1 MSDNNGNNNGNKNGR
16 PMLRPAII
24 IGPGGTGNQVVRRL
38 KKFVQDQYG
47 TTPSLLSFL
56 VIDTDESTFNDQNWA
71 PLPALGDN
79 EKLSLY
85 DSQVPFLDV
94 CDNPGAYPEIHD
106 WLPAS
111 LDVGL
116 LDHQQGAGQ
125 VRMLGRLAFYKSFS
139 FFARRLEYFFTRCQ
153 QIQTLLAANQQY
165 DFDVETDP
173 VVYLVSSVCG
183 GQGAGSFIDAA
194 VAIRA
199 LAKSRFPRLDLVGIL
214 TLPSVYA
221 EQIPRENWSKVCANT
236 HAALKEVDYLMHS
249 TDKSKMRFRFP
260 APLDHYTITP
270 SQSPLFDVCYLV
282 DNRHQRGALN
292 RPEEV
297 YDQIA
302 TQLFLEIGT
311 PFGARS
317 DSVRINLTS
326 VAGLELDHVFH
337 TGRRYSGFGNHTISF
352 SREKIVELASVKSA
366 YTTIHDKLVGQTL
379 TTAEMEDEVTEFVSR
394 HRIEESQTDDL
405 VNTLVTS
412 SEISYEQVS
421 ASYMQ
426 DRPNHATLAN
436 DLWSRLDAFW
446 LRRAPDLHGRM
457 ERRARTKL
465 DVQDGKR
472 GILADVEEAIDS
484 HLRQEGLAAG
494 DNFADALL
502 SRLRMFEALMRTEN
516 QEHNS
521 HAQRLRQEAETARI
535 ELLSIHEQMVQLSD
549 AAERVKLFSRV
560 WKTLGFAITLG
571 FWRPGAAA
579 EEDRARQFNELN
591 LRAQDR
597 RNQLLRCFNQVV
609 EHRLASE
616 ARDVAAALYAEAANR
631 LAESKD
637 RLEQLK
643 SRLEKESS
651 ELLNEH
657 DRLTA
662 EVKRNPFIDGNTMR
676 RDVTADYTEQYYQ
689 MHVLAAT
696 TKALE
701 QILPPERPALD
712 SLETN
717 ANRDEICQHFYD
729 QYAEDILRRD
739 DRESLAEMIDRF
751 HTHHYGGSLT
761 NRIAEALQFCLPF
774 WDMRLPGG
782 QCPTEVLLVG
792 LEQDNLAVQN
802 YLADHAAAQRGQVY
816 PQVVPTGQDSVILI
830 SRVAHGASYYWHA
843 QDEAYFREY
852 IEALDNAPY
861 PIHLRQEW
869 RRLPEPIPDPSKYE
883 RRVFA
888 LGVAYEFIAVRGV
901 AYYLD
906 ASRRCSL
913 VNTSRQATP
922 DWQTIPLLEVTSA
935 PDAPT
940 VPATPG
946 AEQMLDDDK
955 RTEAMQKFVDAN
967 EQVGV
972 VRQKLNE
979 LFSQQGRINMR
990 QQVERYCREVLISAI
1005 NELGDDDKVRNQLE
1019 VEFASLQEVIAEL
1032 EPASGGLKLSR

>member
-1 MSDNNGNNNGNKNGR
+1 
-16 PMLRPAII
+16 MLRPAII

-38 KKFVQDQYG
+38 KKFVKDQYG

-71 PLPALGDN
+71 PLPVLSDN

-94 CDNPGAYPEIHD
+94 RDNPGAYPEIHD

-125 VRMLGRLAFYKSFS
+125 VRMLGRLGFYKSFS

-165 DFDVETDP
+165 DFDIETDP
-173 VVYLVSSVCG
+173 VVYLISSVCG

-199 LAKSRFPRLDLVGIL
+199 LAKNRFPRLNLVGML

-221 EQIPRENWSKVCANT
+221 EQVPRENWSKVCANT

-260 APLDHYTITP
+260 APLDRQTITP
-270 SQSPLFDVCYLV
+270 SQPLFDVCYLV

-317 DSVRINLTS
+317 ESVRINLTS
-326 VAGLELDHVFH
+326 VAGLELDNVFH

-394 HRIEESQTDDL
+394 HRIEESQTDEL
-405 VNTLVTS
+405 VNALITR
-412 SEISYEQVS
+412 SEISHEQVS

-446 LRRAPDLHGRM
+446 LRRAPDLRGRM

-465 DVQDGKR
+465 DGQNGDG
-472 GILADVEEAIDS
+472 GILANVEETIDS
-484 HLRQEGLAAG
+484 HLRERGVAAG
-494 DNFADALL
+494 DSFADALL
-502 SRLRMFEALMRTEN
+502 LRLRMFEALMRTEN
-516 QEHNS
+516 QEHNA
-521 HAQRLRQEAETARI
+521 HAQRLRREAETARI
-535 ELLSIHEQMVQLSD
+535 ELLSIHEQLVQLSD
-549 AAERVKLFSRV
+549 AAERVRLFSRV
-560 WKTLGFAITLG
+560 WKTLGFAITFG

-579 EEDRARQFNELN
+579 EENRARQFNELN
-591 LRAQDR
+591 LRAQDQ
-597 RNQLLRCFNQVV
+597 RNQLLRCFNLAV
-609 EHRLASE
+609 EARLASE
-616 ARDVAAALYAEAANR
+616 ARDVAAALYAEAANH

-637 RLEQLK
+637 RLEKLK

-651 ELLNEH
+651 DLLNEH

-676 RDVTADYTEQYYQ
+676 RDVTADYAEQYYQ
-689 MHVLAAT
+689 MHMTAAM
-696 TKALE
+696 TKTLDHL
-701 QILPPERPALD
+701 LPPERPALN
-712 SLETN
+712 SLEVH
-717 ANRDEICQHFYD
+717 ANRDKIYRHFYE
-729 QYAEDILRRD
+729 QYAENILRRG

-751 HTHHYGGSLT
+751 HTHHYGGNLP

-774 WDMRLPGG
+774 WDMRMPGG

-792 LEQDNLAVQN
+792 LKQDNLAVQN
-802 YLADHAAAQRGQVY
+802 YLADHAAGQRGQVY

-852 IEALDNAPY
+852 VEALDNAPY

-906 ASRRCSL
+906 PARRFSL
-913 VNTSRQATP
+913 VGTSRQATP
-922 DWQTIPLLEVTSA
+922 DWQTIPMLEAPALLDS
-935 PDAPT
+935 PT
-940 VPATPG
+940 APATPG
-946 AEQMLDDDK
+946 ADEILDDDK
-955 RTEAMQKFVDAN
+955 RTQAMQKFVDADD
-967 EQVGV
+967 QVGV
-972 VRQKLNE
+972 VRKKLNE
-979 LFSQQGRINMR
+979 LFSQHGRINMR
-990 QQVERYCREVLISAI
+990 QQIEQYCREVLVPAV
-1005 NELGDDDKVRNQLE
+1005 NELGEEDKIRNQLE
-1019 VEFASLQEVIAEL
+1019 VELIVLQEVITEL
-1032 EPASGGLKLSR
+1032 EPVSGGLRLAR

>member
-1 MSDNNGNNNGNKNGR
+1 MSNNQSNHASNNGK

-24 IGPGGTGNQVVRRL
+24 IGPGGTGNQAVRRL

-47 TTPSLLSFL
+47 ATPSLLSFL

-71 PLPALGDN
+71 PLPALSDN
-79 EKLSLY
+79 EKLPLY
-85 DSQVPFLDV
+85 DSQVPFMDV
-94 CDNPGAYPEIHD
+94 RDNPGAYPEIHD

-111 LDVGL
+111 LDVSL

-125 VRMLGRLAFYKSFS
+125 LRMLGRLAFYKSFP

-199 LAKSRFPRLDLVGIL
+199 LAKSRFPRLNLVGIL

-249 TDKSKMRFRFP
+249 PDKSKMRFRFP
-260 APLDHYTITP
+260 APLDHHTITP
-270 SQSPLFDVCYLV
+270 SQPLFDVCYLV

-317 DSVRINLTS
+317 DSVRINLAS
-326 VAGLELDHVFH
+326 VAGLELDTVFH

-352 SREKIVELASVKSA
+352 SREKIVELASVRST
-366 YTTIHDKLVGQTL
+366 YTTIHDKLIGQTL
-379 TTAEMEDEVTEFVSR
+379 TTAVMEAEVTEFVGR

-412 SEISYEQVS
+412 SEISHEQVS
-421 ASYMQ
+421 ASYLQ

-446 LRRAPDLHGRM
+446 LRRASDLRGRM
-457 ERRARTKL
+457 ERRARRKL
-465 DVQDGKR
+465 DGQNEDS
-472 GILADVEEAIDS
+472 GILAAVDETLDS
-484 HLRQEGLAAG
+484 QLRADGVAAG
-494 DNFADALL
+494 ANFAAALL

-516 QEHNS
+516 QEHSTN
-521 HAQRLRQEAETARI
+521 AQRLRQEAETART

-549 AAERVKLFSRV
+549 AEARMNLFSRV
-560 WKTLGFAITLG
+560 WKTLGFAVTLG

-579 EEDRARQFNELN
+579 EEDRARQFSELS
-591 LRAQDR
+591 LRAQDQ
-597 RNQLLRCFNQVV
+597 RNQLLRCFNQSV

-616 ARDVAAALYAEAANR
+616 ARDVASALYAETAHR
-631 LAESKD
+631 LAQAKD
-637 RLEQLK
+637 RIEQLK

-657 DRLTA
+657 DRLIA

-676 RDVTADYTEQYYQ
+676 RDVTADYSEQYYQ
-689 MHVLAAT
+689 MHVTAAT
-696 TKALE
+696 TKALDQLLPAE
-701 QILPPERPALD
+701 QPVLD
-712 SLETN
+712 SLEARAT
-717 ANRDEICQHFYD
+717 RDEIYQHFSD
-729 QYAEDILRRD
+729 QYAEDILRRS

-761 NRIAEALQFCLPF
+761 NRISEALQFCLPF
-774 WDMRLPGG
+774 WDMRMPGG

-802 YLADHAAAQRGQVY
+802 YLTDHAAAQRGQVY

-852 IEALDNAPY
+852 VEALDNAPY

-906 ASRRCSL
+906 PSRRCSL
-913 VNTSRQATP
+913 VGTSRQATP
-922 DWQTIPLLEVTSA
+922 DWQTIPLLEASA
-935 PDAPT
+935 LSESATAPT
-940 VPATPG
+940 TAG
-946 AEQMLDDDK
+946 ADEKLDDDK
-955 RTEAMQKFVDAN
+955 RTEAMQKFVDASD
-967 EQVGV
+967 QVSI
-972 VRQKLNE
+972 VRTKLND
-979 LFSQQGRINMR
+979 LFSQHGRINMR
-990 QQVERYCREVLISAI
+990 QQLERYTREVLLPAI
-1005 NELGDDDKVRNQLE
+1005 NELGADDKVRDQLE
-1019 VEFASLQEVIAEL
+1019 VELASLQEISAEL

>member
-1 MSDNNGNNNGNKNGR
+1 MSNNQNNHTSNNGK

-38 KKFVQDQYG
+38 KQFVQDQYG
-47 TTPSLLSFL
+47 TMPSLLSFL
-56 VIDTDESTFNDQNWA
+56 VIDTDESTFNDQNWV
-71 PLPALGDN
+71 PLPALSDN
-79 EKLSLY
+79 ERLSLY
-85 DSQVPFLDV
+85 DSQVPFMDV
-94 CDNPGAYPEIHD
+94 RDNPGAYPEIHD

-125 VRMLGRLAFYKSFS
+125 VRMLGRMGFYKSFS
-139 FFARRLEYFFTRCQ
+139 FFARRLESFFTRCQ

-165 DFDVETDP
+165 DFNVETDP

-199 LAKSRFPRLDLVGIL
+199 LAKNRFPRLNLVGIL

-249 TDKSKMRFRFP
+249 SDKSKMRFRFP
-260 APLDHYTITP
+260 GPLDHHTITP
-270 SQSPLFDVCYLV
+270 SQPLFDVCYLV

-326 VAGLELDHVFH
+326 VAGLELDTVFH

-352 SREKIVELASVKSA
+352 SREKIVEFASMRSA

-379 TTAEMEDEVTEFVSR
+379 TTIEMEAEVTDFVSR

-412 SEISYEQVS
+412 SEISHEQVS
-421 ASYMQ
+421 ASYLQ

-446 LRRAPDLHGRM
+446 LRRASDLRGRM

-465 DVQDGKR
+465 DGQNEDR
-472 GILADVEEAIDS
+472 GILAAVDETLDS
-484 HLRQEGLAAG
+484 HLRAAG
-494 DNFADALL
+494 VAAGANFAEALL
-502 SRLRMFEALMRTEN
+502 SRLRMFETLMRAEN
-516 QEHNS
+516 QEHSTN
-521 HAQRLRQEAETARI
+521 AQRLRQEAETART

-549 AAERVKLFSRV
+549 AEARVNLFSRV
-560 WKTLGFAITLG
+560 WKTLGFAVTLG

-579 EEDRARQFNELN
+579 EEDRARQFSELS
-591 LRAQDR
+591 LRAQDQ
-597 RNQLLRCFNQVV
+597 RNQLLRCFNQSV

-616 ARDVAAALYAEAANR
+616 ARDVASALYAEAANR
-631 LAESKD
+631 LAQAKD
-637 RLEQLK
+637 RIEQVK

-676 RDVTADYTEQYYQ
+676 RDVTGDYSEQYYQ
-689 MHVLAAT
+689 MHVMGAT
-696 TKALE
+696 SKTL
-701 QILPPERPALD
+701 QYLLPQGQPALD
-712 SLETN
+712 SLEAY
-717 ANRDEICQHFYD
+717 ANRAEIYQHFYD
-729 QYAEDILRRD
+729 QYAEDILRRG
-739 DRESLAEMIDRF
+739 DRDSLAEMIDRF
-751 HTHHYGGSLT
+751 HTHHLGGSLT
-761 NRIAEALQFCLPF
+761 DKIAEALQFCLPF
-774 WDMRLPGG
+774 WDMRMPGG

-792 LEQDNLAVQN
+792 LEQDNPAVQN
-802 YLADHAAAQRGQVY
+802 CLTDHAAAQRGQVY

-852 IEALDNAPY
+852 FEALDNAPY
-861 PIHLRQEW
+861 PLHLRHEW
-869 RRLPEPIPDPSKYE
+869 RKLPEPIPDPSKYE

-888 LGVAYEFIAVRGV
+888 LGIAYEFIAIRGT
-901 AYYLD
+901 AFYLD
-906 ASRRCSL
+906 PSRRFSL
-913 VNTSRQATP
+913 VGTSRQTTP
-922 DWQTIPLLEVTSA
+922 DWQTIPLLEATALSDSA
-935 PDAPT
+935 TAP
-940 VPATPG
+940 ANPG
-946 AEQMLDDDK
+946 VAEMLDDDK
-955 RTEAMQKFVDAN
+955 RTEVMQKFVDASD
-967 EQVGV
+967 QVSI
-972 VRQKLNE
+972 VRTRLNE
-979 LFSQQGRINMR
+979 LFSQDGRINMR
-990 QQVERYCREVLISAI
+990 RQIERYAREVLLPAI
-1005 NELGDDDKVRNQLE
+1005 NELGADDKMRDQLD
-1019 VEFASLQEVIAEL
+1019 VELASLQEISAEL